1 MTYNEHFTPFQ
12 INIPNSLHV
21 SRFYPTIVA
30 FLLAVVIIYPTMGM
44 DKPTS
49 WACIFV
55 LFVLFYVL
63 VSTMSGENLSNE
75 LPSTLYPLP
84 PRGTDGISTQ
94 NYMAGMQVR
103 NTVA

>member
-1 MTYNEHFTPFQ
+1 MTYTEHFTPFQ
-12 INIPNSLHV
+12 INIPNSLHI

-44 DKPTS
+44 DRPTS

-55 LFVLFYVL
+55 LFILFYVL